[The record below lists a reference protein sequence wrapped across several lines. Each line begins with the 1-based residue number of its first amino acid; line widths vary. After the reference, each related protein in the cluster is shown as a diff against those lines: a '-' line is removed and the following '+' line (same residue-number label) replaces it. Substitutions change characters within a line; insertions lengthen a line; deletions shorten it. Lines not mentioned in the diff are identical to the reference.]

1 MMPPSLVRL
10 VVAVAVVATA
20 SCSLVVDV
28 GELAQDGAN
37 ADDGGG
43 DVPSP
48 DAADG
53 EADGDADAGAD
64 DAADAGADADADD
77 TDAETEDDGV
87 SDDATDAS
95 EVFGRCSDVWCPD
108 YCASYGFANGRC
120 LESGDACYC
129 DGGTSETTCSG
140 PFVGSDDVPTLPGAE
155 RWVAYNIHVQA
166 SSSCT
171 VSTCAEFTGDTYLM
185 ISSAWSG
192 ENDNECG
199 LGSSLTFSTGS
210 LDNPLTVWIRCVGG
224 PCSWSI
230 TVNCTPECLP

>member
-1 MMPPSLVRL
+1 MSNRRPG
-10 VVAVAVVATA
+10 AVVAFVA
-20 SCSLVVDV
+20 AWLCCGCSLIADV
-28 GELAQDGAN
+28 GDLAREDGGDAD
-37 ADDGGG
+37 ADDGGSADG
-43 DVPSP
+43 DAGADADVRP
-48 DAADG
+48 DA
-53 EADGDADAGAD
+53 ADGDADA
-64 DAADAGADADADD
+64 DADADVD
-77 TDAETEDDGV
+77 ADDADAETDDVGT
-87 SDDATDAS
+87 DDATDAS
-95 EVFGRCSDVWCPD
+95 DVFGRCSDVWCPD

-199 LGSSLTFSTGS
+199 LGSSLTFNTGS